1 MRVTV
6 LGSGTIAHSPT
17 RSCAA
22 YYLETEGARV
32 LLDCGP
38 GTARRMA
45 EHGIWWQEISHVV
58 LSHFHIDHHLDLPA
72 LLYAWKY
79 GMLPRRSEPIDI
91 IGPVGTK
98 SLLEGLAAAHGDWVL
113 DPGYPVRI
121 TELAPGG
128 TAELGGARVDCLKVS
143 HTPESMAYSLSLGGR
158 RIVYSGD
165 TGFDVALADW
175 AKGCD
180 LLLLECSLPA
190 SMAIVEH
197 LTPEQCGELA
207 QRSAPRLLVLTHLYP
222 PVETVDIRALVAVQF
237 GGPVV
242 IAHDGWTHELRD

>member
-1 MRVTV
+1 M
-6 LGSGTIAHSPT
+6 
-17 RSCAA
+17 
-22 YYLETEGARV
+22 

-128 TAELGGARVDCLKVS
+128 TAELGGARLDCLKVS

>member
-1 MRVTV
+1 M
-6 LGSGTIAHSPT
+6 
-17 RSCAA
+17 
-22 YYLETEGARV
+22 

-128 TAELGGARVDCLKVS
+128 TAELGGARLDCLKVS
-143 HTPESMAYSLSLGGR
+143 HTPESMAYSVSLGRR

>member
-1 MRVTV
+1 M
-6 LGSGTIAHSPT
+6 
-17 RSCAA
+17 
-22 YYLETEGARV
+22 

>member
-1 MRVTV
+1 M
-6 LGSGTIAHSPT
+6 
-17 RSCAA
+17 
-22 YYLETEGARV
+22 
-32 LLDCGP
+32 
-38 GTARRMA
+38 
-45 EHGIWWQEISHVV
+45 V

-128 TAELGGARVDCLKVS
+128 TAELGGARLDCLKVS